1 MAEEILKRVK
11 CILKLNTLDNERDKS
26 KMENN
31 LLWDKMCI

>member
-11 CILKLNTLDNERDKS
+11 CILNTLDNERDKS